1 MRRFLAVTVALALSA
16 TAAFADMDAAYDAFD
31 REAWDAALAEFLP
44 HARDGD
50 ARAQV
55 HVGYLYA
62 NGLGTAEDAAEAAF
76 WWEQAATQGDSDA
89 QFFLAGLYFDG
100 VGVLRDRAAAAY
112 WYGQAAAQ
120 GDPEAQYY
128 LALQYETG
136 DGVAQSDATA
146 AEWMRQSAEQGH
158 ADAQYGMGLNHDGGF
173 GVAQDFA
180 LAAEWYRRAAEQ
192 GHAEAQL
199 NLAYSYFAG
208 EGVERD
214 EERAAEWYR
223 RAADQGLAKAQLAMG
238 ALYALS
244 AGVPQDDF
252 ESARYYRMA
261 AEQGEH
267 EAQHQ
272 LGMAYLLGIGAP
284 VDAKVAVT
292 WFDRAAEQGNAD
304 SMFQLAVAYDEG
316 VGAAIDDLEA
326 AWWYMQAALYGIGE
340 AANNLG
346 VMYSSGEGVAQD
358 DVLALFWY
366 RMAIA
371 SGDSD
376 TAPENLDN
384 LRGFMSEAD
393 IARGE
398 QLFADYLAGVY
409 TPSLDAPDGAFV
421 PPPPERGGGA
431 APEVARIQAAL
442 AQLGYDPGPADGVI
456 GPRTRAAI
464 AAFQADYGLEVT
476 SEINDQLNLALVVAH
491 AAESRR
497 SRGGGFAAAA
507 AELEL
512 VGTGTGFVVSASGQ
526 VITNHHVIN
535 GCAQVRLR
543 TNSLQTFVA
552 TVQAAELESDLALLR
567 APDLPVVD
575 VATFR
580 SGRGIRPGEELIVIG
595 YPLFGADM
603 VTQAEA
609 IVTTGTL
616 SALAGPGDDRRL
628 MQITAPVQ
636 PGNSGGP
643 VVDAGGNIVGVVVAK
658 LDALVVA
665 EAIGDIP
672 QNINFALQG
681 WLAQVFLDSHVV
693 EYRTAET
700 AALGDIAAAAAAG
713 RARGFTV
720 LVECHR

>member
-16 TAAFADMDAAYDAFD
+16 TAAFADMDAAYDAFE
-31 REAWDAALAEFLP
+31 REAWDAAFAEFLP
-44 HARDGD
+44 HAREGD
-50 ARAQV
+50 PRAQV

-62 NGLGTAEDAAEAAF
+62 NGLGTAEDAAEAAY
-76 WWEQAATQGDSDA
+76 WWEQAAEQGDSDA

-100 VGVLRDRAAAAY
+100 VGVLRDRATAAY
-112 WYGQAAAQ
+112 WYEQAARQ

-136 DGVAQSDATA
+136 DGVPQSDATA
-146 AEWMRQSAEQGH
+146 AEWMRHSADQGH
-158 ADAQYGMGLNHDGGF
+158 ADAQYSMGLNHDGGF

-180 LAAEWYRRAAEQ
+180 LAAEWYRLAAEQ

-214 EERAAEWYR
+214 EDRAAEWYR

-238 ALYALS
+238 ALYALGT
-244 AGVPQDDF
+244 GVPQDDS

-261 AEQGEH
+261 AEQGVD

-272 LGMAYLLGIGAP
+272 LGMVYLLGIGVPA
-284 VDAKVAVT
+284 DAKVAVT
-292 WFDRAAEQGNAD
+292 WFARAAEQGNAD

-316 VGAAIDDLEA
+316 NGAEIDDLEA
-326 AWWYMQAALYGIGE
+326 AWWYLQAALYGIGE

-358 DVLALFWY
+358 EALALFWY
-366 RMAIA
+366 HVAIA

-376 TAPENLDN
+376 TAPDNLDN

-398 QLFADYLAGVY
+398 QLFADFEAGAY
-409 TPSLDAPDGAFV
+409 TPSLDAPDGARV

-442 AQLGYDPGPADGVI
+442 AQLGYDPGPADGVM

-476 SEINDQLNLALVVAH
+476 SEINDELNLALVVAR

-497 SRGGGFAAAA
+497 SRGGEFAAADD
-507 AELEL
+507 LQF
-512 VGTGTGFVVSASGQ
+512 VGSGTGFVVSATGQ
-526 VITNHHVIN
+526 VITNHHVIES
-535 GCAQVRLR
+535 CTQVRLR
-543 TNSLQTFVA
+543 TNSLRTYLA
-552 TVQAAELESDLALLR
+552 EVQAAEVESDLALLR
-567 APDLPVVD
+567 AADLPVVD

-700 AALGDIAAAAAAG
+700 AMPGDIAAAAG